1 MSNVT
6 LNRRVTSVS
15 VTLFSATASCT
26 TLRLEEM
33 AGAAISVGTML
44 TASSTLQMW
53 GATAEAGP
61 YRRLYKADGSAAD
74 VTLAPSTADGR
85 IYALPDEVFAL
96 PFVKIASAT
105 TNSTGTVGVV
115 TFKS

>member
-1 MSNVT
+1 MSHIIM
-6 LNRRVTSVS
+6 NRRVRNVS
-15 VTLFSATASCT
+15 VTLATATASCA
-26 TLRLEEM
+26 TLRLEDC
-33 AGAAISVGTML
+33 AGGVISLGTML
-44 TASSTLQMW
+44 TAATTLQCW
-53 GATAEAGP
+53 GATDEAGP
-61 YRRLYKADGSAAD
+61 FRRLYKADGSVAD